1 MFTPKP
7 PRPTFFEDTANDRLT
22 AIITALVTE
31 VAGLSDRVA
40 TLENLLTAQGVL
52 SPDAV
57 DHHVLTEQ
65 EQAARRARH
74 AALTDRV
81 FYVLQE
87 EVDALK
93 GQLGA

>member
-1 MFTPKP
+1 MSTPKP

-31 VAGLSDRVA
+31 VAGLSDRMA
-40 TLENLLTAQGVL
+40 TLENLLADKGVL
-52 SPDAV
+52 VPDAV
-57 DHHVLTEQ
+57 DHHILS
-65 EQAARRARH
+65 QAQQDARRARH
-74 AALTDRV
+74 VALTDRI

-93 GQLGA
+93 GQLEA